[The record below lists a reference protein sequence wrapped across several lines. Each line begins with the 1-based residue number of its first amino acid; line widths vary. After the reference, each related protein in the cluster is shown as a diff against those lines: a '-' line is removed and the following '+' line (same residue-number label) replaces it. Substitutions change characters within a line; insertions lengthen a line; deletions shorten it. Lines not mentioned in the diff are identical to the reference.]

1 MAKIFIIEDDNFLN
15 SAYEIKF
22 KALGHTVHIETTGE
36 QVEAKIKEA
45 HPDIIVL
52 DLILPK
58 INGID
63 ILKGIKKNPDISKI
77 PVVISTNIG
86 FADDMGECMTLGAVD
101 YFIKSDIP
109 LDKLVSKIIEDITPP
124 EN

>member
-1 MAKIFIIEDDNFLN
+1 MAKIFIIEDDDFLN

-22 KALGHTVHIETTGE
+22 KALGHDVHIETTGE
-36 QVEAKIKEA
+36 HVEDKIKEVK
-45 HPDIIVL
+45 PDIIVL

-58 INGID
+58 INGIEV
-63 ILKGIKKNPDISKI
+63 LKRIKKNDSVSKI

-86 FADDMGECMTLGAVD
+86 FADDIGECVALGAVD

-109 LDKLVSKIIEDITPP
+109 LDKLVAKIIADINP
-124 EN
+124 ENN